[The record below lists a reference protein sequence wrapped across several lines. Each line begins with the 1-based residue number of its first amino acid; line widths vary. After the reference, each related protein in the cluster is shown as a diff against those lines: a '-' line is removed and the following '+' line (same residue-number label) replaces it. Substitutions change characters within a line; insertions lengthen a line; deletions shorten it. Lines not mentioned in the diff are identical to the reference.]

1 MPPWQRPAI
10 LCPFDPRPRPSSPG
24 TSRSRRRFPAPTPF
38 DDRDWLFSVDWDGA
52 RALLFLD
59 PGGAVRI
66 QGEMPGDLARRFPD
80 VAAPAAVRGGRG
92 AVLDGVIAVLDR
104 EGRPDLAGFGRR
116 LAAGPAAA
124 HELPAVYLGSDLL
137 HLDGRSTLG
146 WPLDRRLDALG
157 ELAGQSDALQVP
169 DHVRGRGE
177 ALAAAAAGRG
187 LAALLAR
194 RASAPY
200 RPGVAS
206 PDRLRI
212 ALTNQTT
219 CVVAGIVSRRRGG
232 TRLILGEHVAGRLT
246 FAGHVDGPRDRLV
259 AGWLAQRAA
268 DLTVSGAPLDGV
280 QPVNATWL
288 RPGAHRDRPAPG
300 SQLRGVAASAGAACG
315 SRRRRSSLV
324 RAATRGGGPDRAAR
338 GDAILADAPDA
349 ATPWRREPR
358 CPRRLDDRHGPDV
371 PTRPLRHRIRD
382 QPVDARRGQGRPRAG
397 RGAMGRALSHLCRPR
412 RRDRTGCTGRGSA
425 RHGLHRQRGRALGR
439 PRRPEQLPSPRAAGG
454 GGALAPGARAAGLR
468 RP

>member
-1 MPPWQRPAI
+1 VAG
-10 LCPFDPRPRPSSPG
+10 RPSLSRAALAAFGDPLPFRSPTPPNLPG
-24 TSRSRRRFPAPTPF
+24 YIPIEASVPCAEPF
-38 DDRDWLFSVDWDGA
+38 DDHDWLFSVDWDGA

-80 VAAPAAVRGGRG
+80 VSAPAAVRGGRG

-116 LAAGPAAA
+116 LATGPAAA
-124 HELPAVYLGSDLL
+124 AELPAVYLCSDVL

-146 WPLDRRLDALG
+146 WPLDRRLDALA
-157 ELAGQSDALQVP
+157 ELIGPSDVIQAP

-212 ALTNQTT
+212 ALSNQTT
-219 CVVAGIVSRRRGG
+219 CVVAGIVARRRGG
-232 TRLILGEHVAGRLT
+232 TRLILGEHAAGRLT

-259 AGWLAQRAA
+259 EVWLAQQAS
-268 DLTVSGAPLDGV
+268 DLTVSAAPLDGV

-288 RPGAHRDRPAPG
+288 RPALTATVRHHG
-300 SQLRGVAASAGAACG
+300 
-315 SRRRRSSLV
+315 RS
-324 RAATRGGGPDRAAR
+324 P
-338 GDAILADAPDA
+338 
-349 ATPWRREPR
+349 
-358 CPRRLDDRHGPDV
+358 
-371 PTRPLRHRIRD
+371 
-382 QPVDARRGQGRPRAG
+382 
-397 RGAMGRALSHLCRPR
+397 
-412 RRDRTGCTGRGSA
+412 
-425 RHGLHRQRGRALGR
+425 
-439 PRRPEQLPSPRAAGG
+439 
-454 GGALAPGARAAGLR
+454 GGALLRPTLLAVRDDVDPGWCVQRPAVAGPLELHAGTR
-468 RP
+468 FSPTLLMPLPLGDAVALPQASR

>member
-1 MPPWQRPAI
+1 MSRAA
-10 LCPFDPRPRPSSPG
+10 LAAFDPLPFRSPTPPQLPG
-24 TSRSRRRFPAPTPF
+24 YIPIEASVPCAEPF

-52 RALLFLD
+52 RALLFMD

-80 VAAPAAVRGGRG
+80 VSAPAAVRGRRG
-92 AVLDGVIAVLDR
+92 AVLDGVIAVLDQ

-124 HELPAVYLGSDLL
+124 ADLPAVYLCCDVL

-146 WPLDRRLDALG
+146 WPLDRRLDALS
-157 ELAGQSDALQVP
+157 ELIGQSEVLQAP

-177 ALAAAAAGRG
+177 ALAAAASGRG
-187 LAALLAR
+187 LAALLGR

-219 CVVAGIVSRRRGG
+219 CVIAGVVARRRGG

-246 FAGHVDGPRDRLV
+246 FAGHVDGPDDLLV
-259 AGWLAQRAA
+259 AAWLAQQAA

-288 RPGAHRDRPAPG
+288 RP
-300 SQLRGVAASAGAACG
+300 
-315 SRRRRSSLV
+315 SLTVTV
-324 RAATRGGGPDRAAR
+324 RY
-338 GDAILADAPDA
+338 
-349 ATPWRREPR
+349 
-358 CPRRLDDRHGPDV
+358 
-371 PTRPLRHRIRD
+371 
-382 QPVDARRGQGRPRAG
+382 QGR
-397 RGAMGRALSHLCRPR
+397 
-412 RRDRTGCTGRGSA
+412 SA
-425 RHGLHRQRGRALGR
+425 
-439 PRRPEQLPSPRAAGG
+439 
-454 GGALAPGARAAGLR
+454 GGALLRPTLLAVRDDVDPRWCVQRPAVSGPVELHAGTRFSPTLLMPLPLGDAAALPQGSR
-468 RP
+468 